1 MLVVPILIP
10 TGRHS
15 YDTDFH
21 MCSVGQVEITP
32 LRTLEDNV

>member
-1 MLVVPILIP
+1 MLVVPILVP
-10 TGRHS
+10 TGRDF

-21 MCSVGQVEITP
+21 MSSVGQVEITP